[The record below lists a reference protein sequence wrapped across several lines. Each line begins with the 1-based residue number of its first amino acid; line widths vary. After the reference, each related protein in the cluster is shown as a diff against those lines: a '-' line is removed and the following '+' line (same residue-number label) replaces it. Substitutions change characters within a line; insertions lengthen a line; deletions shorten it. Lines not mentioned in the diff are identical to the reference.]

1 MRTNLRQTHA
11 SRAARCGEGS
21 AARTGSSL
29 PPPTGAASPSGSAVP
44 LPHGGGGSLHPD
56 AGRVLDADSAH
67 PSPLRL
73 THDEAAD
80 VAIEA
85 DVLDGKHRGGFLAW
99 VATVLHD
106 IRHGQRDRHGR
117 RHPLPLHP

>member
-1 MRTNLRQTHA
+1 MT
-11 SRAARCGEGS
+11 
-21 AARTGSSL
+21 
-29 PPPTGAASPSGSAVP
+29 PST
-44 LPHGGGGSLHPD
+44 LHPD
-56 AGRVLDADSAH
+56 AGRVLDADAAH

-73 THDEAAD
+73 THDEAEA

-85 DVLDGKHRGGFLAW
+85 DVLDAKHRGGFLTW
-99 VATVLHD
+99 VAAVLHD